1 MISFELPMPGPELS
15 PNARKHWA
23 PRAAAV
29 AAYRANAAAEA
40 TAARHNWV
48 WVNKRP
54 WQPLK
59 EPVHA
64 TVTFV
69 LKTKRARDMD
79 NLFASMKAGWD
90 GLRDSGIIRDDTV
103 WALEFTLRVEHEP
116 RNKSHKP
123 PRVKISLE
131 GAP

>member
-1 MISFELPMPGPELS
+1 MISFELPMPPPELS

-23 PRAAAV
+23 PKAAAV
-29 AAYRANAAAEA
+29 AAYRYEARTAA
-40 TAARHNWV
+40 TAAKTEWCYQHKALWE
-48 WVNKRP
+48 
-54 WQPLK
+54 PLK
-59 EPVHA
+59 EPVRA

-103 WALEFTLRVEHEP
+103 WAIEWTLRAEYEP
-116 RNKSHKP
+116 RNKSMKP
-123 PRVKISLE
+123 ARVKVTLE